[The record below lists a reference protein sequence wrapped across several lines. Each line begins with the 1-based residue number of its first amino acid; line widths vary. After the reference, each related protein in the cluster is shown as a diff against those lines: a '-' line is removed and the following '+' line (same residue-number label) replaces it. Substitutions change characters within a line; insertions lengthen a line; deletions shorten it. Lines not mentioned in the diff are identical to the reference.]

1 MLQEDEPAGSGRKFS
16 SGVDVPGGGLLQD
29 HLAGTRGAKSGAD
42 LAVQTEDA
50 LDPRAG
56 SFILVA
62 LLIVNQMQMGMGLIY
77 FIS

>member
-16 SGVDVPGGGLLQD
+16 SRVDVPGGGLLQH
-29 HLAGTRGAKSGAD
+29 HLARTCGAKSGAD

-50 LDPRAG
+50 PDPTAG

-62 LLIVNQMQMGMGLIY
+62 LLLVNQMQMGTGLIY